1 MKKTLVIIS
10 ILFLTFGLFAQSDDD
25 LFGSSDDALF
35 GSDDSDLF
43 GDDDMFGDDSIVEVT
58 DVAAKSDLSK
68 GVIFDSGSI
77 KVGGSLSA
85 GITTNTILYEENGD
99 DLGENIYRTKLSPDL
114 SAMLSVD
121 ARPTETLRMYT
132 KFGFAYPFVDTVTST
147 SYTSVESMLYP
158 KNDIKPE
165 DLVKNITVMQLLKD
179 YGVYSYANTQTSSSV
194 SDWFKLKELFTD
206 FSYKDTA
213 FFRFGIHTVTW
224 GAGYFFS
231 PVSDMINSS
240 SIDPENPD
248 KQVDGSLNLRTQI
261 IIPNSQNCLWF
272 YVIPSTNFKDQ
283 TADSYARDTAL
294 AGKADIL
301 LGGWELGIGGLYKY
315 QTAPKAMLT
324 ATGSLKKMSFF
335 GEFVYSYGAA
345 SEWLKNTD
353 WNEKTSI
360 FQATA
365 GFSYYWKEPKINL
378 AAQYYWESNEIDL
391 AKKIGLYG
399 HNLALMASKGDLF
412 KNSNLSLTLFA
423 MANFGHKDA
432 TVDDI
437 IELYPQMELMATV
450 MPEKLEEYAK
460 QASSMPTLTTNL
472 MLNYTPFKD
481 VRLGAGPVITVKD
494 FETNPT
500 IAFKCTASLGGGKF

>member
-25 LFGSSDDALF
+25 LFGSSDDALFGSSDDALF

-85 GITTNTILYEENGD
+85 GITTNTILYEEDGD

-121 ARPTETLRMYT
+121 ARPTETLRLYT
-132 KFGFAYPFVDTVTST
+132 KFGLAYPFVDKAALNYSLIPLDFGPLG
-147 SYTSVESMLYP
+147 TSVLPAVTDASIS
-158 KNDIKPE
+158 N
-165 DLVKNITVMQLLKD
+165 
-179 YGVYSYANTQTSSSV
+179 
-194 SDWFKLKELFTD
+194 WFKLKELFTD

-240 SIDPENPD
+240 SIDPENPE

-301 LGGWELGIGGLYKY
+301 IGGWEFGLGGLYKY
-315 QTAPKAMLT
+315 QSAPKAMLT
-324 ATGSLKKMSFF
+324 ATGSLKKTSFF
-335 GEFVYSYGAA
+335 GEFVYSYGAVD
-345 SEWLKNTD
+345 EWKENSD
-353 WNEKTSI
+353 WDDKTSI
-360 FQATA
+360 IQATA
-365 GFSYYWKEPKINL
+365 GFSYYWKDPKLSL
-378 AAQYYWESNEIDL
+378 AAQYYFESNDVDFE
-391 AKKIGLYG
+391 KKISMYG
-399 HNLALMASKGDLF
+399 HNIALMASKGELF
-412 KNSNLSLTLFA
+412 KNQDLSLSLFA
-423 MANFGHKDA
+423 MANFGHK
-432 TVDDI
+432 
-437 IELYPQMELMATV
+437 E
-450 MPEKLEEYAK
+450 
-460 QASSMPTLTTNL
+460 ASSEDIQKMIAYST
-472 MLNYTPFKD
+472 Y
-481 VRLGAGPVITVKD
+481 
-494 FETNPT
+494 ET
-500 IAFKCTASLGGGKF
+500 